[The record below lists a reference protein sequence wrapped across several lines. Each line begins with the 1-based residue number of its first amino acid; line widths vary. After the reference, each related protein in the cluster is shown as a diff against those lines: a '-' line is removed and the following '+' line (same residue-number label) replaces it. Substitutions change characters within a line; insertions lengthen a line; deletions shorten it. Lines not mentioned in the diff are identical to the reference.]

1 MQRARHED
9 DDEQT
14 GEMIVDRAYHKST
27 LLVYV
32 RFMKKYLA
40 LRFLDSVERIGNRLP
55 DPLSLFA
62 IAALF
67 VIAISWMFSSLGVVV
82 VHPGTKESIAV
93 VNLLSAANIQRMFT
107 DAVKNFTDFPP
118 LGLVLVTMIG
128 IAIAERSGFVT
139 ALLRA
144 TVLNVPRPLLTAA
157 LVFAGVNSSLVADA
171 GYVVLIPLGA
181 VVFAAVGR
189 HPLAGL
195 SATFAGVAG
204 GFSAN
209 LSITSLDPLLGGITQ
224 TAAQLIEP
232 SYTIS
237 AAANW
242 YFMIASTFVLT
253 GIGTWVCDR
262 IVEPRLGAWER
273 PDTDTPMGSLNTTE
287 RKGLLWAAVA
297 FLVMTGM
304 IVAISF
310 PDGSLMRDAQGT
322 LKPLEHSIVVMLM
335 LMFLVM
341 GLIYGRITG
350 TVKSDVDVA
359 IMSGEG
365 VATLGGYI
373 VLSFVMAQFIAY
385 FKWSNLGIVTAVSGA
400 EILRSMDLQGPF
412 LLVAFVLVSMVIN
425 LLIASASAKW
435 AIMAP
440 VFVPMFMLMGISP
453 EATQAAYRVGDSS
466 TNMIA
471 PLLSYVPLILVAMRR
486 YVKDSTLGTLLS
498 LMLPYSVTIALIWTV
513 FLLLYVFLGIPLGPG
528 VSVDFTAP

>member
-1 MQRARHED
+1 
-9 DDEQT
+9 
-14 GEMIVDRAYHKST
+14 
-27 LLVYV
+27 
-32 RFMKKYLA
+32 MKKSLA
-40 LRFLDSVERIGNRLP
+40 LRFLDGVERVGNRLP
-55 DPLSLFA
+55 DPLTLFA
-62 IAALF
+62 IAALL
-67 VIAISWMFSSLGVVV
+67 VIAVSWIFSTLGVTV
-82 VHPGTKESIAV
+82 VHPGTQETISV
-93 VNLLSAANIQRMFT
+93 VNLLAPLSIQRMFT

-128 IAIAERSGFVT
+128 IAVAERSGLIT

-181 VVFAAVGR
+181 VIFAAVGR

-242 YFMIASTFVLT
+242 YFMIASTFLLT
-253 GIGTWVCDR
+253 AIGTWVCDR
-262 IVEPRLGAWER
+262 IVEPRLGPWER
-273 PDTDTPMGSLNTTE
+273 PDAHDEMGELSSAE
-287 RKGLLWAAVA
+287 RRGLMWSALTFVGMTL
-297 FLVMTGM
+297 LVIT
-304 IVAISF
+304 ISA
-310 PDGSLMRDAQGT
+310 PQGALMRDAQGT
-322 LKPLEHSIVVMLM
+322 LKPLEHSIVLILM

-341 GLIYGRITG
+341 GLIYGRILG
-350 TVKSDVDVA
+350 TVKSDADVA
-359 IMSGEG
+359 VMTSDGM
-365 VATLGGYI
+365 ATLGGYI

-400 EILRSMDLQGPF
+400 DILRSLQLQGPL
-412 LLVAFVLVSMVIN
+412 LLVAFVVVSMIIN

-498 LMLPYSVTIALIWTV
+498 LMLPYSVTTAIAWTL
-513 FLLLYVFLGIPLGPG
+513 FLLLYVFLGLPLGPG
-528 VSVDFTAP
+528 ISTQFIAP

>member
-1 MQRARHED
+1 
-9 DDEQT
+9 
-14 GEMIVDRAYHKST
+14 
-27 LLVYV
+27 
-32 RFMKKYLA
+32 MKKSLA
-40 LRFLDSVERIGNRLP
+40 LRFLDGVERVGNRLP
-55 DPLSLFA
+55 DPLTLFA
-62 IAALF
+62 IAALL
-67 VIAISWMFSSLGVVV
+67 VIAVSWLFSTLGVVV
-82 VHPGTKESIAV
+82 THPGTKETISV
-93 VNLLSAANIQRMFT
+93 VNLLAPSSIQRMFT

-128 IAIAERSGFVT
+128 IAVAERSGFIT

-181 VVFAAVGR
+181 VIFAAVGR

-195 SATFAGVAG
+195 SAAFAGVAG

-232 SYTIS
+232 SHTVS

-242 YFMIASTFVLT
+242 YFMIASTFLLT
-253 GIGTWVCDR
+253 LIGTWVCDR
-262 IVEPRLGAWER
+262 IVEPRLGVWER
-273 PDTDTPMGSLNTTE
+273 PDGDTEMGQLSAVE
-287 RKGLLWAAVA
+287 RKGLAWAAIA
-297 FLVMTGM
+297 FAVMIGAT
-304 IVAISF
+304 IAISA
-310 PDGSLMRDAQGT
+310 PEGALMRDVQGT
-322 LKPLEHSIVVMLM
+322 LKPLEHSIVLILM

-341 GLIYGRITG
+341 GLIYGRILG
-350 TVKSDVDVA
+350 TVKSDADVA
-359 IMSGEG
+359 VMTSDGM
-365 VATLGGYI
+365 ATLGGYI

-400 EILRSMDLQGPF
+400 EVLRSLQLQGPL
-412 LLVAFVLVSMVIN
+412 LLVAFVVVSMIIN

-440 VFVPMFMLMGISP
+440 VFVPMFMLMGVSP

-471 PLLSYVPLILVAMRR
+471 PLLSYIPLILVAMRR
-486 YVKDSTLGTLLS
+486 YVKESTLGTLLS
-498 LMLPYSVTIALIWTV
+498 LMLPYSISTAIVWTL
-513 FLLLYVFLGIPLGPG
+513 FLLIYVFLGLPLGPG
-528 VSVDFTAP
+528 VSAEFIAP